1 VVFNSVVVIRKLDG
15 GKEHPLTDKVID
27 LIKAECSF
35 YRIIPVYIDVFEP
48 DQVGT
53 DTLFIAVGGDGTMIH
68 AMKLAAQF
76 NAHVIGINTGRLG
89 FLNDFS
95 HEPESLIH
103 DLERVFNYRTAITDD
118 RLLIKAAISTELTQ
132 DQFVAVSVNEFS
144 IAHWESDTI
153 LNFDLLVD
161 DQFAGS
167 HRANSVIV
175 ATPTGSTA
183 YSLSAGGAI
192 LYPSMDVMEIVP
204 VASLRMA
211 SRPIVVNGNS
221 VVKVIVHSSVRNGPI
236 IIRSDGQKVL
246 TWDVA
251 AQPNVI
257 SISRSEHKAKIIHSR
272 NWNFFDTLS
281 TKMGWL
287 E

>member
-1 VVFNSVVVIRKLDG
+1 VRFNSVVVIRKLDG
-15 GKEHPLTDKVID
+15 GKEHQLTDDVIK
-27 LIKAECSF
+27 LILAECSF

-48 DQVGT
+48 GQVGT

-68 AMKLAAQF
+68 AMKLAAHF
-76 NAHVIGINTGRLG
+76 NAHVIGINTGRVG

-95 HEPESLIH
+95 HGRESLIH
-103 DLERVFNYRTAITDD
+103 DLERVFNYHTVETDD
-118 RLLIKAAISTELTQ
+118 RLLIKATINSELLQ
-132 DQFVAVSVNEFS
+132 DHFVAVSVNEFS
-144 IAHWESDTI
+144 IAHLESDTI
-153 LNFDLLVD
+153 LSFDLLID

-167 HRANSVIV
+167 HRSNSVIV

-221 VVKVIVHSSVRNGPI
+221 VVKIIVHSSARNGPI

-246 TWDVA
+246 TWDIMNE
-251 AQPNVI
+251 PIVI
-257 SISRSEHKAKIIHSR
+257 NISRSEHKARIIHSR
-272 NWNFFDTLS
+272 NWNFFDVLS

-287 E
+287 G